1 MMSVPSR
8 SMKSARFMFYGLFDA
23 KIAIFL
29 LSGTIEREEMK
40 KY

>member
-29 LSGTIEREEMK
+29 LSGTFGSEV
-40 KY
+40 